1 MMKYKISMLS
11 IAMAAIVLVSIV
23 AATGVSAAK
32 PAVVGTVGAGGAST
46 VGGPITG
53 APAVCWDGATYW
65 TVAQGVA
72 DVHGNTIY
80 WATGTQA
87 TPWNPIG
94 TGTNPTVV
102 AIGAGNVVILA
113 RGADGTIWAKET
125 TNYGVSWTNV
135 ALPTLAVKAGTGP
148 TAVFLAATPELDV
161 FYVATNGNLMVAT
174 LNLGTASTSLQN
186 LGGNV
191 FATPAAAATSTSS
204 MDVVV
209 KGTGGGI
216 YQIPY
221 AMGGFGSWSAKFH
234 DGTIGAGASL
244 ASAVASV
251 PDGDV
256 GAPVAGNLF
265 LLVSGTNSRLY
276 EAWSTDGGTTW
287 VTNYQQKLVPLNT
300 HALYWANLGGVVTS
314 APSTLTRI
322 PGLGETLVRGGDGRI
337 WVNDEAIP
345 VAGNVPAF
353 LITGTWIG
361 SLGGP

>member
-53 APAVCWDGATYW
+53 APAVCYDGIQYW
-65 TVAQGVA
+65 SVTQGAA

-80 WATGTQA
+80 WATGSMA
-87 TPWNPIG
+87 TPWNALSP
-94 TGTNPTVV
+94 GTNPTVV
-102 AIGAGNVVILA
+102 AIGPGNVVIL
-113 RGADGTIWAKET
+113 GTTGGTIWAKET
-125 TNYGVSWTNV
+125 TNSGTSWTNV
-135 ALPTLAVKAGTGP
+135 ALPSLAVKAGTGP

-161 FYVATNGNLMVAT
+161 FYVAPAGNLMVAT
-174 LNLGTASTSLQN
+174 LNLATASTSTQN
-186 LGGNV
+186 LGGMV
-191 FATPAAAATSTSS
+191 LATPAAAATSPSS

-209 KGTGGGI
+209 KGTGGAI
-216 YQIPY
+216 WQLPNS
-221 AMGGFGSWSAKFH
+221 MGGFGSWSKLH

-265 LLVSGTNSRLY
+265 LTVSGTNSRLY
-276 EAWSTDGGTTW
+276 MAWSDDGGTTW
-287 VTNYQQKLVPLNT
+287 VTQYQQGLVPLNT